1 MKRFKFSAAIVAAS
15 LTLASCGL
23 GTTGQTTQQTT
34 TDATAAVLGGI
45 LGNGSLQQ
53 AGTSVL
59 GTILGNILGGATTQQ
74 SLVGSWTYT
83 GPKLVFESENV
94 LSQIGGQVLSNNLEQ
109 KLGTYLE
116 KMGFKA
122 GKSVLTFANDGN
134 CSLTLGSKTLN
145 GTYTYDPSS
154 NRLNLTGM
162 FVTGQLPC
170 TVTVQNGQLL
180 MLFDADKLLSIAT
193 AVGSKGSS
201 SIGSLLGSYSGLKL
215 GWAMSR

>member
-1 MKRFKFSAAIVAAS
+1 MISAAIVAAS

-23 GTTGQTTQQTT
+23 GTTGQTTQQT

>member
-1 MKRFKFSAAIVAAS
+1 MKRIKSFAAIVAAS
-15 LTLASCGL
+15 LTLASCGF
-23 GTTGQTTQQTT
+23 GTTGQTATT
-34 TDATAAVLGGI
+34 NNGTALGGDV
-45 LGNGSLQQ
+45 LQQ
-53 AGTSVL
+53 AGVGIL

-74 SLVGSWTYT
+74 SLVGSWTYA
-83 GPKLVFESENV
+83 GPKLVFESENI
-94 LSQIGGQVLSNNLEQ
+94 LSQIGGQVLSNNIEQ

-122 GKSVLTFANDGN
+122 GKSVLTFGNDGN
-134 CSLTLGSKTLN
+134 CSFALGSRTLPGTYSYDQKTNKLTLN
-145 GTYTYDPSS
+145 G
-154 NRLNLTGM
+154 L

-201 SIGSLLGSYSGLKL
+201 SLGSILGSYKGLKL
-215 GWAMSR
+215 GWAMNR

>member
-1 MKRFKFSAAIVAAS
+1 
-15 LTLASCGL
+15 
-23 GTTGQTTQQTT
+23 